1 MANETKPITQIP
13 TGDDVVHTT
22 TRLICEWQMPET
34 VDEDRRILET
44 DDR

>member
-1 MANETKPITQIP
+1 MANETQITQIP
-13 TGDDVVHTT
+13 SGDEVQHTN
-22 TRLICEWQMPET
+22 TRMLGEWQMPET